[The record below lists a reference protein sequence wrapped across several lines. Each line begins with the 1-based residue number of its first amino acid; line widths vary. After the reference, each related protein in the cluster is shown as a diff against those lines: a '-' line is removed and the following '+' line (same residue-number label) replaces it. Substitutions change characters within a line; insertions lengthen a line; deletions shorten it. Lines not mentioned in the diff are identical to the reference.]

1 MGPVESLG
9 LEELSVAKGPSPR
22 PAAHEELGMS
32 IDPMPT
38 PTLQTLALSAVA
50 ALAETN
56 PALNRKSPEWLYVA
70 EFLKQAPSEK
80 TRWVQAVLAA
90 LQEPAREDRAV
101 VHLAAALSCTAVE
114 VLTIVLAAA
123 VDEELMVGRVLAFL
137 QAPVGF
143 ARPTLGLLAAAFA
156 DVVEPGRRVLD
167 LLLTGSAIRSGLL
180 VLGGDDGPLPERA
193 VSVPQAVGLALRG
206 YDGLWPGTT
215 IGVGAESAVALPPS
229 VHESAVRYAQSVTAA
244 AHQSLLIRSG
254 FLAEAKSAAAAL
266 AAAMHCRPVFIETEK
281 ISGLGPWLLLRGLI
295 PVFVMEVA
303 PGERRG
309 LPDISGY
316 AGPVL
321 AVTGSEGAVERA
333 GRAVPCWTVPVP
345 TAQERQG
352 LWHQAIGDGD
362 SAGAL
367 AQSHRHSSA
376 RIQMLGALARHQ
388 AALQGRTDPNV
399 ADVVSV
405 SVTGVGT
412 GLDMLAQPLRDPIP
426 DEALVVPASL
436 RRELDVLAV
445 RCRLREG
452 LALPLGVAVTT
463 RYRPGVR
470 ALFVGPSGTGKTLAA
485 GWLATLLGL
494 PLYRVDLASVT
505 SKYIGETEKNL
516 AQLFAQAERSD
527 VVLLFD
533 EADSLFGKRTEIKDS
548 NDRFANAQTNYVLQ
562 RIESYD
568 GIVLLTSNSRSRFD
582 GAFSRRLDMI
592 IEFPA
597 PGPEERRGLW
607 VAHLGVEHRL
617 AAYELNRLAA
627 TVDLAG
633 GHIRN
638 VVLTAAVVAQDAGRS
653 IGFADLV
660 VGLVAEYRKLGRQVP
675 VEWQQVTSEPPHR
688 D

>member
-9 LEELSVAKGPSPR
+9 IEEPSMAKEPSPGA
-22 PAAHEELGMS
+22 PAYEEHQRS
-32 IDPMPT
+32 TDPL
-38 PTLQTLALSAVA
+38 PTLHLRTFALSAVA
-50 ALAETN
+50 ALAVTN
-56 PALNRKSPEWLYVA
+56 PALNRDSSEWLYVA
-70 EFLKQAPSEK
+70 DFLKQVPSEK
-80 TRWVQAVLAA
+80 SRWLQAVMAA
-90 LQEPAREDRAV
+90 LQAPAREDRAV
-101 VHLAAALSCTAVE
+101 VHLAAALSCTVVE
-114 VLTIVLAAA
+114 VLTVVLAAA
-123 VDEELMVGRVLAFL
+123 VDEDLMVGRVLAFL
-137 QAPVGF
+137 QAPVGG
-143 ARPTLGLLAAAFA
+143 ARPTLGLLAAAYA
-156 DVVEPGRRVLD
+156 DLAEPGGRVLD
-167 LLLTGSAIRSGLL
+167 VLLTGSAIRSGLL
-180 VLGGDDGPLPERA
+180 LLGGEDGPLPERA
-193 VSVPQAVGLALRG
+193 VSVSQTVGLALRG
-206 YDGLWPGTT
+206 HDGLWAGTT
-215 IGVGAESAVALPPS
+215 IGIGGESVVSLPPS
-229 VHESAVRYAQSVTAA
+229 VHESAVRYARSVTAA
-244 AHQSLLIRSG
+244 THQSLLIRSG
-254 FLAEAKSAAAAL
+254 FLAEAKSAAAVIAD
-266 AAAMHCRPVFIETEK
+266 AMHCRPVFIETEK

-295 PVFVMEVA
+295 PVFVVEVA
-303 PGERRG
+303 PGERKG
-309 LPDISGY
+309 LPDIPGY
-316 AGPVL
+316 VGPVL
-321 AVTGSEGAVERA
+321 AVTGSEGNVERA
-333 GRAVPCWTVPVP
+333 GRAVVCWTVPIP
-345 TAQERQG
+345 TAQEREG
-352 LWHQAIGDGD
+352 LWRHAIGESA

-376 RIQMLGALARHQ
+376 RIQMLGAMARRQ
-388 AALQGRTDPNV
+388 ASLEGRVSPDV

-412 GLDMLAQPLRDPIP
+412 GLDTLAQPLRDPIP
-426 DEALVVPASL
+426 HEALVVQASL

-445 RCRLREG
+445 RCRVREG
-452 LALPLGVAVTT
+452 LASPLGVAVTT

-533 EADSLFGKRTEIKDS
+533 EADSLFGKRTEVKDS

-597 PGPEERRGLW
+597 PGPEERRDLW
-607 VAHLGVEHRL
+607 LAHLGTGHRL
-617 AAYELNRLAA
+617 TTQDLNRLAA
-627 TVDLAG
+627 TADLAG

-638 VVLTAAVVAQDAGRS
+638 VVLTAAVLAQEVQRP
-653 IGFADLV
+653 INYADLL

-675 VEWQQVTSEPPHR
+675 ADLLR
-688 D
+688 AM

>member
-1 MGPVESLG
+1 MGSVESLG
-9 LEELSVAKGPSPR
+9 VEEASMAKEPSPR
-22 PAAHEELGMS
+22 PPAYEQHERSADL
-32 IDPMPT
+32 MPRLSLRT
-38 PTLQTLALSAVA
+38 FALSAVA

-56 PALNRKSPEWLYVA
+56 PALNRDSSEWLYVA
-70 EFLKQAPSEK
+70 ECLKLVPSERG
-80 TRWVQAVLAA
+80 RWLQAVLAA

-101 VHLAAALSCTAVE
+101 VHLAAALSCSVVE
-114 VLTIVLAAA
+114 VLTVVLAAA
-123 VDEELMVGRVLAFL
+123 VDEDLMVGRALAFL
-137 QAPVGF
+137 QAPVAG
-143 ARPTLGLLAAAFA
+143 ARPTLGLLAAAYA
-156 DVVEPGRRVLD
+156 DLAEPGRRVLD
-167 LLLTGSAIRSGLL
+167 VLLTGSAIRSGLL
-180 VLGGDDGPLPERA
+180 VLGGEEGPIPERA
-193 VSVPQAVGLALRG
+193 VSVPQAVGLAMRG
-206 YDGLWPGTT
+206 HDGVWPGTT

-229 VHESAVRYAQSVTAA
+229 VHESAARYARSVTSA

-254 FLAEAKSAAAAL
+254 FLAEAKSAAAAM
-266 AAAMHCRPVFIETEK
+266 ATAMHCRPVFIATDK

-295 PVFVMEVA
+295 PVLVVEVA
-303 PGERRG
+303 PGERKE
-309 LPDISGY
+309 LPDIPGY

-321 AVTGSEGAVERA
+321 AVTGSEGNVERA
-333 GRAVPCWTVPVP
+333 GNAVPCWTVPIP

-352 LWHQAIGDGD
+352 LWHHAIGEGD

-376 RIQMLGALARHQ
+376 RIQMLGALARRQ
-388 AALQGRTDPNV
+388 ASLQGRVSPDV
-399 ADVVSV
+399 ADVVAV

-412 GLDMLAQPLRDPIP
+412 GLDTLAQPLRDPIP

-445 RCRLREG
+445 RCRVREG
-452 LALPLGVAVTT
+452 LASPLGVAITT

-533 EADSLFGKRTEIKDS
+533 EADSLFGKRTEVKDS

-617 AAYELNRLAA
+617 TTYELNRLAA

-660 VGLVAEYRKLGRQVP
+660 VGLAAEYRKLGRQVP
-675 VEWQQVTSEPPHR
+675 VEWQQLPSEPSSHE
-688 D
+688 

>member
-9 LEELSVAKGPSPR
+9 VEEPRANGDPPSQ
-22 PAAHEELGMS
+22 PAAYEPAERRDNVVL
-32 IDPMPT
+32 PL
-38 PTLQTLALSAVA
+38 TLRVLALSAVA
-50 ALAETN
+50 ALAESN
-56 PALNRKSPEWLYVA
+56 PALNRESREWLYAA
-70 EFLKQAPSEK
+70 ELLKQVPSDK
-80 TRWVQAVLAA
+80 TQWVQAVWAA
-90 LQEPAREDRAV
+90 LGKPAREDRALA
-101 VHLAAALSCTAVE
+101 HLASAMSCTVVEALSIA
-114 VLTIVLAAA
+114 LAAA
-123 VDEELMVGRVLAFL
+123 VDEDLMAGRVLAFL
-137 QAPVGF
+137 QAPVGGP
-143 ARPTLGLLAAAFA
+143 RPTVGLLAAAFSNLA
-156 DVVEPGRRVLD
+156 EPGRHALD
-167 LLLTGSAIRSGLL
+167 VLLTGAAIRSGLL
-180 VLGGDDGPLPERA
+180 VLGGDDSPVPERA
-193 VSVPQAVGLALRG
+193 VSVPSAIGLALRG
-206 YDGLWPGTT
+206 YDGTWPGAS
-215 IGVGAESAVALPPS
+215 IGMPAESEVGLPPS
-229 VHESAVRYAQSVTAA
+229 VLESARRHAERVTGS

-254 FLAEAKSAAAAL
+254 FLAEAKSAAAAITQ
-266 AAAMHCRPVFIETEK
+266 AVQCRPVFMETDK
-281 ISGLGPWLLLRGLI
+281 VSGVGPWLLLRGLI
-295 PVFVMEVA
+295 PVFVVEAA

-309 LPDISGY
+309 LPDIPGY

-321 AVTGSEGAVERA
+321 AVTASEGTVERA

-345 TAQERQG
+345 TAKERQG
-352 LWHQAIGDGD
+352 LWHRAIGEGD
-362 SAGAL
+362 SAEAL

-376 RIQMLGALARHQ
+376 RIQMLGELARHQ
-388 AALQGRTDPNV
+388 AALQGRVFPGV
-399 ADVVSV
+399 ADVVAV
-405 SVTGVGT
+405 SVTGAGT
-412 GLDMLAQPLRDPIP
+412 GLDTLAQPLRESIP
-426 DEALVVPASL
+426 DEALVVPSAL

-485 GWLATLLGL
+485 GWLATSLGL

-548 NDRFANAQTNYVLQ
+548 NDRFANSQTNYLLQ

-592 IEFPA
+592 VEFPA

-607 VAHLGVEHRL
+607 VAHLGVDHRL
-617 AAYELNRLAA
+617 TPHELNRLAA

-638 VVLTAAVVAQDAGRS
+638 VVLTAAVVAQHAGRS

-660 VGLVAEYRKLGRQVP
+660 VGLAAEYRKMGRQVP
-675 VEWQQVTSEPPHR
+675 SDLMTTPQA
-688 D
+688 